1 MVIENSDD
9 RKKKKLGIRN
19 EAAFSN
25 HSLFMKRYLNSNVSS
40 YEFYII

>member
-9 RKKKKLGIRN
+9 RKKKLGIRN